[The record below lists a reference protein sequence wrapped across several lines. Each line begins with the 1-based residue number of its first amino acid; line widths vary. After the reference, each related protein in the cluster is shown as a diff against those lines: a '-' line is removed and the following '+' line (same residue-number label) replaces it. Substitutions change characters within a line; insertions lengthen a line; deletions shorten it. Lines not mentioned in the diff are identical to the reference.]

1 MARRTRCP
9 ICSSR
14 NVRVEHPC
22 EFAYEHVGLDGLVLR
37 GKGVEVTFCSECG
50 HETTL
55 VSDEQQ
61 LLQVLAVGLLTGPP
75 GMKGEELRYLR
86 TVFGISQA
94 ALAKELGL
102 SRRETIAEWEAKPRI
117 FAHPH
122 EEIGL
127 RALLLGLCRRYVI
140 ESEYCFLEPDQVAAF
155 ETFVA
160 GFAGY
165 AARLLHSDRDG
176 RVAMARF
183 GVMRPGRS
191 GRWSLD
197 LAAA

>member
-9 ICSSR
+9 VCNSR
-14 NVRVEHPC
+14 NVRVEHPR
-22 EFAYEHVGLDGLVLR
+22 EFAYEHVGLSGLVLR
-37 GKGVEVTFCSECG
+37 GKGVEVTFCGDCG

-55 VSDEQQ
+55 VHNEQQ
-61 LLQVLAVGLLTGPP
+61 LLQVLGVILLFGPP

-86 TVFGISQA
+86 TVFGISQGEFA
-94 ALAKELGL
+94 EELGL
-102 SRRETIAEWEAKPRI
+102 SRRETIAEWEARPRI

-127 RALLLGLCRRYVI
+127 RVILLDLYRRYVI

-155 ETFVA
+155 EAFVA
-160 GFAGY
+160 GFAGNTK
-165 AARLLHSDRDG
+165 RLLGNGRGGRD
-176 RVAMARF
+176 AMARF
-183 GVMRPGRS
+183 GVMRLGSS
-191 GRWSLD
+191 GRWSLE